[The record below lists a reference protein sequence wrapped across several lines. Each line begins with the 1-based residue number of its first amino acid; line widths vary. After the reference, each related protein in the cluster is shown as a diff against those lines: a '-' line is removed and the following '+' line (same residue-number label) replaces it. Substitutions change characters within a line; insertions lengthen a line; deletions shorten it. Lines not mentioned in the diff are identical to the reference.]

1 MRKVIGVEIFAGH
14 EAVVGGKIIEEA
26 LVVGALTILQT
37 LELDLARL
45 NFFCVVDLFSQVG
58 EIGGTEMIEDVE
70 LKSPDNVRGVFDV
83 AAFFERR
90 KRDGADVVV
99 AIETADDD
107 EGRIGVALKFFEL
120 ADGIINA
127 ELGRFATGGDDLE
140 VVETNDGSFG
150 LVGTERLEQSEQVV
164 DRFVLK
170 FQDAEL
176 ELVVGK
182 IVDDVFKLNRPSTA
196 ANVGGGQFGGRNTA
210 EKFAGDGLG
219 KKFELAHLVRTEN
232 TRLSLPRE
240 LFEQLPAEGR
250 FAGSGSRT
258 DDVKPWIEKLKSVE
272 VIEARTA
279 IGIIFQLVD
288 FGLKMIGEEVAE
300 GKFLGRDEGAA
311 DLVESQLGFGDDV
324 GRRELSEVGVLA
336 DDFGG
341 DNESAQVGFLLDD
354 FGVVLG
360 EGGGVGGVDE
370 VEQVQVVDFFVV
382 AVLAE
387 LLFDG
392 EEFDGFAGGVKADD
406 GFENEL
412 VFGSVKVVGV
422 EDGENF
428 GHD

>member
-1 MRKVIGVEIFAGH
+1 
-14 EAVVGGKIIEEA
+14 
-26 LVVGALTILQT
+26 
-37 LELDLARL
+37 
-45 NFFCVVDLFSQVG
+45 
-58 EIGGTEMIEDVE
+58 MIEDVE

-150 LVGTERLEQSEQVV
+150 LVGTERLEQSKQVV
-164 DRFVLK
+164 DRFVLQ

-250 FAGSGSRT
+250 FAGSRSRA
-258 DDVKPWIEKLKSVE
+258 DDVKTGTEKLKPVE
-272 VIEARTA
+272 IVEAGATV
-279 IGIIFQLVD
+279 GIIFQLVD
-288 FGLKMIGEEVAE
+288 FGLKLIGEEVGE
-300 GKFLGRDEGAA
+300 GKFFGRNGRAT
-311 DLVESQLGFGDDV
+311 DLVEGQLSFGDDV
-324 GRRELSEVGVLA
+324 GGRELSLVGVFA
-336 DDFGG
+336 NDFGS
-341 DNESAQVGFLLDD
+341 DDETTQVSFLFDD
-354 FGVVLG
+354 FGVILG
-360 EGGGVGGVDE
+360 ARGSVGGVD
-370 VEQVQVVDFFVV
+370 
-382 AVLAE
+382 
-387 LLFDG
+387 
-392 EEFDGFAGGVKADD
+392 
-406 GFENEL
+406 
-412 VFGSVKVVGV
+412 
-422 EDGENF
+422 
-428 GHD
+428 